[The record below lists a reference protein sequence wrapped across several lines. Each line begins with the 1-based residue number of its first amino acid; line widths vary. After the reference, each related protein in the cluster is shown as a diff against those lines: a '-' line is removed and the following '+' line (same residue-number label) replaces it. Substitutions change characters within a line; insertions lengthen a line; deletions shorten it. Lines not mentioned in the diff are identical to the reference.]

1 VAAVSA
7 RRVSLQDPGVVDG
20 LCALLEVGVPL
31 KAACASM
38 GVGRSTVYDAMQADE
53 ELAVRIGDA
62 RAKWE
67 ADAVR
72 TIASAGRDDWK
83 AMAWL
88 LERGKPDK
96 WAPTKRIEN
105 TGKGGGPMEV
115 RDVTLPTEPTAR
127 AELRATLIERAR
139 ALTAKLEGGE

>member
-1 VAAVSA
+1 MTA
-7 RRVSLQDPGVVDG
+7 RRVSLHDPGVIDG

-38 GVGRSTVYDAMQADE
+38 GVGRSTVYDAMAADE
-53 ELAVRIGDA
+53 ELATRIGDA

-115 RDVTLPTEPTAR
+115 RVDSLPTEPAAR
-127 AELRATLIERAR
+127 AALRAELIERAR
-139 ALTAKLEGGE
+139 QLVAQTQEDK